1 MCIVFF
7 NRFPCEAG
15 RAKSLFLFESLLAFS
30 YTGDQTI
37 INGPLMS
44 FAGDIS
50 GRIGRSAIF
59 RFERFMD
66 LCAFAH
72 SILRLLIKRPP
83 EGRALVRFV
92 IVDQIYFTA
101 VEALWVVIPIALLL
115 GTMLIIQFAEI
126 SSQYNLGSIIV
137 MIIVRELGPI
147 ITALIVT
154 LRSATAVTIETGYM
168 SVLHEIDSIEMAGI
182 DPLYVIAL
190 PRLLGITIA
199 VLCLFIIFDLVALLG
214 GYALAWSLTGLPLEN
229 FMAQI
234 AKALTIPDILQ
245 GIVKGVLFGVV
256 ITVISL
262 HRGFSTRV
270 QITQL
275 PISTSKAAIE
285 CLFYCLIVSMLV
297 SVAFY

>member
-1 MCIVFF
+1 M
-7 NRFPCEAG
+7 G
-15 RAKSLFLFESLLAFS
+15 
-30 YTGDQTI
+30 
-37 INGPLMS
+37 
-44 FAGDIS
+44 FAGDTT
-50 GRIGRSAIF
+50 GRIGRSTIF
-59 RFERFMD
+59 RFGRFMD
-66 LCAFAH
+66 LCAFAW
-72 SILRLLIKRPP
+72 SILRLLVMRPP
-83 EGRALVRFV
+83 AGRVLVRSV
-92 IVDQIYFTA
+92 TIDQIYFTA

-126 SSQYNLGSIIV
+126 SSQYDLGSISV

-168 SVLHEIDSIEMAGI
+168 SVLHEIDSIEMAGM

-190 PRLLGITIA
+190 PRLMGITTA

-214 GYALAWSLTGLPLEN
+214 GYALAWSITELPLEN

-234 AKALTIPDILQ
+234 AKALTFPDIIQ
-245 GIVKGVLFGVV
+245 GIVKGILFGVV
-256 ITVISL
+256 ITVVSL
-262 HRGFSTRV
+262 YRGFTTRR

-285 CLFYCLIVSMLV
+285 CLLYCVIISMLV

>member
-1 MCIVFF
+1 
-7 NRFPCEAG
+7 
-15 RAKSLFLFESLLAFS
+15 
-30 YTGDQTI
+30 
-37 INGPLMS
+37 MS
-44 FAGDIS
+44 FASDIS
-50 GRIGRSAIF
+50 GRIGRGAII
-59 RFERFMD
+59 RFDRFMD

-72 SILRLLIKRPP
+72 AILRLLVKRPP
-83 EGRALVRFV
+83 EGRALVRSV
-92 IVDQIYFTA
+92 IVEQIYFTA

-115 GTMLIIQFAEI
+115 GTMLIIQFTEI
-126 SSQYNLGSIIV
+126 SSQYDLGSLSV

-168 SVLHEIDSIEMAGI
+168 SVLHEIDSMEMAGI

-190 PRLLGITIA
+190 PRLLGITTA

-214 GYALAWSLTGLPLEN
+214 GFALAWSITSLPLEN
-229 FMAQI
+229 FMSQI
-234 AKALTIPDILQ
+234 AKALTFPDIVQ
-245 GIVKGVLFGVV
+245 GIVKGVFFGVV

-262 HRGFSTRV
+262 HRGFTTRV

-275 PISTSKAAIE
+275 PISTSKGAVE

-297 SVAFY
+297 SIAFY